1 MPDKGG
7 RRPASVPGVWPVYL
21 PTVWAAGMMRSMP
34 DLIDLHD
41 IRAAATALTGRVHRT
56 PLFSSRSLGERTGA
70 TASLKAE
77 CLQKTGSFKV
87 RGALN
92 RVRTLDAE
100 AQRRGLVTVSAG
112 NHAQALAWAAAA
124 DGVPCTVVMPETAD
138 PAKVEASRAYG
149 AEVVLHGDV
158 HDAFDEC
165 FRLRDTRGLFFV
177 HPFDDPA
184 IIAGQGTVGLEIVED
199 APDVDVVVVPVG
211 GGGLLSGI
219 AAAVRALRPE
229 ARIYGVEPEGAA
241 VLRRAL
247 DAGAVVRLDA
257 VDTIADGL
265 APPSTGERTLAHAQ
279 ALVDDVVLVSDAEL
293 VDAMR
298 FTLERAKLLLEPAG
312 AAAIAALLADRIPDV
327 RDAGVVAVASGGNIG
342 AERLVALLAPSGRA
356 AGPR

>member
-1 MPDKGG
+1 MP
-7 RRPASVPGVWPVYL
+7 RL
-21 PTVWAAGMMRSMP
+21 T
-34 DLIDLHD
+34 DLRE
-41 IRAAATALTGRVHRT
+41 IRAAADAIAGRIHRT
-56 PLFSSRSLGERTGA
+56 PLLSSRTLGQRIGA

-77 CLQKTGSFKV
+77 CLQKTGSFKA

-100 AQRRGLVTVSAG
+100 ARSRGLVTVSAG

-124 DGVPCTVVMPETAD
+124 DGVPCTVVMPENAE

-149 AEVVLHGDV
+149 ADVVLRGDV
-158 HDAFDEC
+158 YDAFEEC

-199 APDVDVVVVPVG
+199 APDVDVLVVPVG

-219 AAAVRALRPE
+219 AAAVKALRPG

-241 VLRRAL
+241 GLRRAL

-257 VDTIADGL
+257 IDTIADGL
-265 APPSTGERTLAHAQ
+265 APPSAGERTLAHAR
-279 ALVDDVVLVSDAEL
+279 ALVDDVVLVSDADL
-293 VDAMR
+293 LAAMR
-298 FTLERAKLLLEPAG
+298 FALERAKLVLEPAG
-312 AAAIAALLADRIPDV
+312 AAAVAALLKGRIPDV
-327 RDAGVVAVASGGNIG
+327 PGASIVAVASGGNIG
-342 AERLVALLAPSGRA
+342 ADRLASLLAAAPSA
-356 AGPR
+356 PSV